1 MFNNDKDKSPE
12 TLFLLDE
19 ENNKKEIKQMKSKSE
34 NNKKLLEEI
43 EKLKKEN
50 NDLKEQNIIKEKE
63 IL

>member
-1 MFNNDKDKSPE
+1 
-12 TLFLLDE
+12 
-19 ENNKKEIKQMKSKSE
+19 MKSKSE